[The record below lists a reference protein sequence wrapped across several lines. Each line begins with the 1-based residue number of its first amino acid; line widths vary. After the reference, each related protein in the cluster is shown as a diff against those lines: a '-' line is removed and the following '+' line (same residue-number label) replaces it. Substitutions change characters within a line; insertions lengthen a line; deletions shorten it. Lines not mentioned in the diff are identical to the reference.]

1 MDGNWMERGYVDGN
15 RKVGEDRREYVDGG
29 EELVGKRD
37 RRIFAMVGGGGEV
50 CARLAQLVRSLT
62 ANQEVPGSSPGL
74 VEG

>member
-37 RRIFAMVGGGGEV
+37 RRIFAMVGGGG
-50 CARLAQLVRSLT
+50 
-62 ANQEVPGSSPGL
+62 GHG
-74 VEG
+74 